1 MRMKQFLFNAAI
13 NFKIFISSLV
23 NLLNPEFFIQ
33 RFDTKFNQILTKRKK
48 NRGIFFN

>member
-23 NLLNPEFFIQ
+23 NLLNPIF
-33 RFDTKFNQILTKRKK
+33 RKK
-48 NRGIFFN
+48 NLNKRYMPFFRLFFYLTDIIK